1 MDELL
6 HPDRYLD
13 LDGAVNVRDLGGYA
27 TQDGRSTRWGIFFR
41 SGTMHALPQVS
52 QDALAGRGLQ
62 TIIDLRT
69 TRELESHPNVFSDSS
84 RIRYVHLNMI
94 GDEPLE
100 SSFITETSGERADRT
115 LASYGTIID
124 RRQTCVGRIL
134 ALLAE
139 ESSGPAAFHCAGG
152 KDRTGITAA
161 LLLGLAGV
169 SADVIAEDYAL
180 SARYLIDVH
189 LAEEHESKAA
199 RDVATWQDYQREFC
213 PAEGMRKVL
222 TYLDNA
228 YGGIEE
234 YVRRIGLGDDQIAS
248 LRAALVE

>member
-6 HPDRYLD
+6 SPGRYLA
-13 LDGAVNVRDLGGYA
+13 LDGAVNVRDLGGYT
-27 TQDGRSTRWGIFFR
+27 TQDGRCTRWGTFFR

-52 QDALAGRGLQ
+52 QDALASRGIR

-69 TRELESHPNVFSDSS
+69 SRELESHPNVFADSS

-94 GDEPLE
+94 SDEPLE
-100 SSFITETSGERADRT
+100 SSFITEMSGERADRT
-115 LASYGTIID
+115 LTSYGTIID

-139 ESSGPAAFHCAGG
+139 DSSRPAAFHCAGG
-152 KDRTGITAA
+152 KDRTGIIAA

-199 RDVATWQDYQREFC
+199 RDVATWQDYRRAFC

-222 TYLDNA
+222 AYLDTA
-228 YGGIEE
+228 YGGIEG

>member
-1 MDELL
+1 
-6 HPDRYLD
+6 
-13 LDGAVNVRDLGGYA
+13 
-27 TQDGRSTRWGIFFR
+27 
-41 SGTMHALPQVS
+41 
-52 QDALAGRGLQ
+52 
-62 TIIDLRT
+62 
-69 TRELESHPNVFSDSS
+69 
-84 RIRYVHLNMI
+84 MI
-94 GDEPLE
+94 SDEPLE
-100 SSFITETSGERADRT
+100 SSFITEMSGERADRT
-115 LASYGTIID
+115 LTSYGTIID

-139 ESSGPAAFHCAGG
+139 DSSRPAAFHCAGG
-152 KDRTGITAA
+152 KDRTGIIAA

-199 RDVATWQDYQREFC
+199 RDVATWQDYRRAFC

-222 TYLDNA
+222 AYLDTA
-228 YGGIEE
+228 YGGIEG